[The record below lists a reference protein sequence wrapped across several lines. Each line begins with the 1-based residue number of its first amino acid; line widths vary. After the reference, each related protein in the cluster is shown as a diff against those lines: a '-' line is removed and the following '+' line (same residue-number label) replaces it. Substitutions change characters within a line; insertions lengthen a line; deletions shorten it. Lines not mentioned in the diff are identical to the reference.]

1 LGCKLHRVVKEP
13 GELLSIP
20 ITPSN
25 PDDLQPVADGL
36 PALDG
41 KVSKALA
48 PRLLQT
54 AGIEFWAH
62 PKRNRK
68 NHRMRL
74 TDQFLAR
81 KRARVETIL
90 DQLKHISQIEPARHR
105 RPAHFRVNVIGDLII
120 YCHPPKKPSLNLDFA
135 LPPSA

>member
-1 LGCKLHRVVKEP
+1 VVKEP
-13 GELLSIP
+13 GEWRTLP
-20 ITPSN
+20 ITPGN
-25 PDDLQPVADGL
+25 PDARQPLADGL

-41 KVSKALA
+41 KGFGDRGEVSKALA

-68 NHRMRL
+68 NYRMRL

-105 RPAHFRVNVIGDLII
+105 RPAHFRVNVIGGLIA
-120 YCHPPKKPSLNLDFA
+120 YCHPPKKPSRLN
-135 LPPSA
+135 PNSG

>member
-1 LGCKLHRVVKEP
+1 VREP
-13 GELLSIP
+13 SEWLSIP
-20 ITPSN
+20 ITPGN
-25 PDDLQPVADGL
+25 PDDRQPVADGL

-41 KVSKALA
+41 KVFADRGEVSKALA

-90 DQLKHISQIEPARHR
+90 DQL
-105 RPAHFRVNVIGDLII
+105 
-120 YCHPPKKPSLNLDFA
+120 NLDFA